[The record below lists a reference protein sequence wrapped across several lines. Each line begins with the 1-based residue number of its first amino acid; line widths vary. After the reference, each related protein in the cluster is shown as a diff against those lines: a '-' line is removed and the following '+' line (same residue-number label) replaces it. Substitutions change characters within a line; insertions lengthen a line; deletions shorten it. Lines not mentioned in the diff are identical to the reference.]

1 VQPSPSPFPNPF
13 GTGDPPSQ
21 AEPGSPASLSGWRGT
36 LLGLG
41 HRRAVA
47 LITLMSILVSILVT
61 LAANLLA
68 GNIQNLPLDLSIAF
82 LVPLLVAPL
91 VSHRAMGLLYEVEAS
106 RIQLHHLA
114 IRDGLTHLYNRRF
127 FMGRLDSEVERSWRT
142 GRPLSVLMIDLDH
155 FKAINDR
162 YGHAA
167 GDDVLERFARL
178 LVRATRPYDLVARYG
193 GEEFVALLPDA
204 SLEEAGVVAER
215 IRMAIQGIRLS
226 SPRGTEGSETR
237 GTEGSETRVTASVG
251 VSGLGPPGD
260 DPAEMLERADRATYA
275 AKAAGRNL
283 TLCFP
288 PGAAGPQSLPQG
300 TADGTPGSHT
310 LG

>member
-1 VQPSPSPFPNPF
+1 VEPSASSFPTPF
-13 GTGDPPSQ
+13 GTGDPLSQ
-21 AEPGSPASLSGWRGT
+21 AEPGSPAPLSGWRGT

-47 LITLMSILVSILVT
+47 LITLMSILLSILVT

-68 GNIQNLPLDLSIAF
+68 GNIENLPMDLSIAF
-82 LVPLLVAPL
+82 LVPLLVAPV

-127 FMGRLDSEVERSWRT
+127 FMGRLETEVERSR
-142 GRPLSVLMIDLDH
+142 RLDLPLSVLMIDLDH
-155 FKAINDR
+155 FKTINDLH
-162 YGHAA
+162 GHAA
-167 GDDVLERFARL
+167 GDAVLERFAAL
-178 LVRATRPYDLVARYG
+178 LIQATRPYDLVARYG
-193 GEEFVALLPDA
+193 GEEFVALLPSA

-226 SPRGTEGSETR
+226 SPHGS
-237 GTEGSETRVTASVG
+237 EGSETRVTASVG